1 MIAAAVLLYLF
12 FLIPPFLL
20 FLFCII
26 DHILADFKKDSIFCD
41 IPAKPTFYRFQ
52 TINIIF
58 LNNKQ
63 VIIDIERI
71 FLSKIRKIFMKN
83 IILSCI

>member
-41 IPAKPTFYRFQ
+41 IPAKPKFYRFQ
-52 TINIIF
+52 TRHIIF
-58 LNNKQ
+58 LFWK
-63 VIIDIERI
+63 
-71 FLSKIRKIFMKN
+71 
-83 IILSCI
+83 